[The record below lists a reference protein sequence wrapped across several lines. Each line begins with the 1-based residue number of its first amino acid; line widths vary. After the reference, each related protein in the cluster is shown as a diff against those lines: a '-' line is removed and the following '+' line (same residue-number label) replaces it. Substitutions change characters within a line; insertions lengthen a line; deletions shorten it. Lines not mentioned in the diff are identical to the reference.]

1 MALIAVGVNH
11 EHATLDFLERATVPE
26 HEWGK
31 VLRTLVSHRNIHEA
45 VFLSTC
51 LRTEVIADID
61 FFHGAIED
69 VTMTLAEATGIDV
82 GEFHDRLSVHFDRGV
97 VTHLMRVAAGLQ
109 SIVPGEFEI
118 LGQLRRALEL
128 AEEEH
133 TTGQELRELF
143 HRAIAT
149 GRRVRTDTA
158 IARGTTSFAFAA
170 VSMALDELGPAIRDT
185 DVVVVGAGQLATGV
199 VKSLLDAVTGP
210 SRVTVVNRTYERAE
224 ALVESLADPRVVA
237 RDYGSL
243 VELVAASR
251 LTIVAA
257 EAPSPLLTHDD
268 LAVANGPL
276 LVIDLGIPRAV
287 EADVADLTAVR
298 RLDIGELQ
306 ARIERVIDER
316 RDAVE
321 HARRLVDADVEKFLA
336 DRRAR
341 GAAGIVRDLR
351 THFDEVVAAEL
362 ERRAPELATFD
373 ADELELVRSVV
384 RSVVAKLAHRPTIAL
399 KETAG
404 TDQGVR
410 LADATRSLFDL

>member
-1 MALIAVGVNH
+1 MALIAIGVNH
-11 EHATLDFLERATVPE
+11 EHASLDFLERATVPE

-45 VFLSTC
+45 VFVSTC
-51 LRTEVIADID
+51 LRTEVVADID

-69 VTMTLAEATGIDV
+69 VTVTLAEATGLDV
-82 GEFHDRLSVHFDRGV
+82 AEFNDRLSVHFDRGV
-97 VTHLMRVAAGLQ
+97 VSHLMRVAAGLQ

-128 AEEEH
+128 ADEEH
-133 TTGQELRELF
+133 TAGPELRELF

-170 VSMALDELGPAIRDT
+170 VSMARDELGDELRGA

-199 VKSLLDAVTGP
+199 VKSLLDTVAHLN
-210 SRVTVVNRTYERAE
+210 RVTVVNRTPARAQ
-224 ALVESLADPRVVA
+224 ALVASLGDARVIA

-243 VELVAASR
+243 VEAVGASR

-257 EAPSPLLTHDD
+257 EAPSPLLTRDD
-268 LAVANGPL
+268 LARATGPL
-276 LVIDLGIPRAV
+276 LVIDLGIPHAV
-287 EADVADLTAVR
+287 EADIADLTTVR
-298 RLDIGELQ
+298 RLDIGALQ
-306 ARIERVIDER
+306 TRIERVIDER

-321 HARRLVDADVEKFLA
+321 DAQRVVDADVEKFLA

-351 THFDEVVAAEL
+351 AHFDDVVAAEL
-362 ERRAPELATFD
+362 ERRAPDLVAFD
-373 ADELELVRSVV
+373 EDQAELVRSIV
-384 RSVVAKLAHRPTIAL
+384 RSVVAKLAHRPTVAL
-399 KETAG
+399 KGAAG

>member
-1 MALIAVGVNH
+1 MSLIAVGVNH
-11 EHATLDFLERATVPE
+11 EQASLDFLERVTVPE

-45 VFLSTC
+45 VFVSTC

-69 VTMTLAEATGIDV
+69 ITMTLAEATGVDV
-82 GEFHDRLSVHFDRGV
+82 AEFHDRLSVHFDRGV
-97 VTHLMRVAAGLQ
+97 VSHLMRVAAGLQ

-118 LGQLRRALEL
+118 LGQLRRALDL

-133 TTGQELRELF
+133 TTGQEMRDLF

-158 IARGTTSFAFAA
+158 IARGTTSFAYAA
-170 VSMALDELGPAIRDT
+170 VSMANDELGAALRGA

-199 VKSLLDAVTGP
+199 VKSLLDTVDGLN
-210 SRVTVVNRTYERAE
+210 RVSVVNRTYERAA
-224 ALVESLADPRVVA
+224 ALVESLGESRVVA

-243 VELVAASR
+243 VELVGASR

-257 EAPSPLLTHDD
+257 EAPTPLLTHDD
-268 LAVANGPL
+268 LAAASGPL

-287 EADVADLTAVR
+287 EADVADLAAVR
-298 RLDIGELQ
+298 RLDIGELRS
-306 ARIERVIDER
+306 RIERVIDDR

-321 HARRLVDADVEKFLA
+321 EARQVVDADVEKFLA

-341 GAAGIVRDLR
+341 GVASIVRDLR
-351 THFDEVVAAEL
+351 AHFDEVVASEL
-362 ERRAPELATFD
+362 ERRAADIALFD
-373 ADELELVRSVV
+373 EDQAELVRSVV

-399 KETAG
+399 KESAG

-410 LADATRSLFDL
+410 LADATRTLFDL

>member
-1 MALIAVGVNH
+1 MALIAIGVNH
-11 EHATLDFLERATVPE
+11 EHASLDFLERATVPE

-45 VFLSTC
+45 VFVSTC
-51 LRTEVIADID
+51 LRTEVLADID

-69 VTMTLAEATGIDV
+69 VTMTLAEATGIDAA
-82 GEFHDRLSVHFDRGV
+82 EFDERLSVHFDRGV
-97 VTHLMRVAAGLQ
+97 VSHLMRVAAGLQ

-128 AEEEH
+128 ADEEH
-133 TTGQELRELF
+133 TAGQELRELF

-170 VSMALDELGPAIRDT
+170 VSMARDELGDDLRGA

-199 VKSLLDAVTGP
+199 VKSLLDTVADLN
-210 SRVTVVNRTYERAE
+210 RVTVVNRTPARAQ
-224 ALVESLADPRVVA
+224 ALVASLGDARVIA

-243 VELVAASR
+243 VEAVGASR

-257 EAPSPLLTHDD
+257 EAPSPLLTRDD
-268 LAVANGPL
+268 LARATGPL
-276 LVIDLGIPRAV
+276 LVIDLGIPHAV
-287 EADVADLTAVR
+287 EADIADLTTVR
-298 RLDIGELQ
+298 RLDIGALQ
-306 ARIERVIDER
+306 TRIERVIDER

-321 HARRLVDADVEKFLA
+321 DAQRVVDADVEKFLA

-351 THFDEVVAAEL
+351 EHFDDVVAAEL
-362 ERRAPELATFD
+362 ERRAPDLVAFD
-373 ADELELVRSVV
+373 EDQAELVRSIV
-384 RSVVAKLAHRPTIAL
+384 RSVVAKLAHRPTVAL
-399 KETAG
+399 KGAAG

>member
-1 MALIAVGVNH
+1 MSLIAVGVNH
-11 EHATLDFLERATVPE
+11 EQASLDFLERVTVPE

-45 VFLSTC
+45 VFVSTC

-69 VTMTLAEATGIDV
+69 ITMTLAEATGVDV
-82 GEFHDRLSVHFDRGV
+82 AEFHDRLSVHFDRGV
-97 VTHLMRVAAGLQ
+97 VSHLMRVAAGLQ

-118 LGQLRRALEL
+118 LGQLRRALDL

-133 TTGQELRELF
+133 TTGQEMRDLF

-158 IARGTTSFAFAA
+158 IARGTTSFAYAA
-170 VSMALDELGPAIRDT
+170 VSMANDELGAALRGA

-199 VKSLLDAVTGP
+199 VKSLLDTVDGLNQV
-210 SRVTVVNRTYERAE
+210 SVVNRTYERAA
-224 ALVESLADPRVVA
+224 ALVESLGESRVVA

-243 VELVAASR
+243 VELVGASR

-257 EAPSPLLTHDD
+257 EAPTPLLTHDD
-268 LAVANGPL
+268 LAAASGPL

-287 EADVADLTAVR
+287 EADVADLAAVR
-298 RLDIGELQ
+298 RLDIGELRS
-306 ARIERVIDER
+306 RIERVIDDR

-321 HARRLVDADVEKFLA
+321 EARQVVDADVEKFLA

-341 GAAGIVRDLR
+341 GAASIVRDLR
-351 THFDEVVAAEL
+351 AHFDEVVASEL
-362 ERRAPELATFD
+362 ERRAADIALFD
-373 ADELELVRSVV
+373 EDQAELVRSVV

-399 KETAG
+399 KESAG

-410 LADATRSLFDL
+410 LADATRTLFDL

>member
-1 MALIAVGVNH
+1 MALIAIGVNH
-11 EHATLDFLERATVPE
+11 EHASLDFLERATVPE

-45 VFLSTC
+45 VFVSTC
-51 LRTEVIADID
+51 LRTEVLADID

-69 VTMTLAEATGIDV
+69 VTMTLAEATGIDAA
-82 GEFHDRLSVHFDRGV
+82 EFDERLSVHFDRGV
-97 VTHLMRVAAGLQ
+97 VSHLMRVAAGLQ

-149 GRRVRTDTA
+149 GRRVRTETA

-170 VSMALDELGPAIRDT
+170 VSMALDELGGALRGA

-199 VKSLLDAVTGP
+199 VKSLLDTVEGLNQ
-210 SRVTVVNRTYERAE
+210 VTVVNRTHARAL
-224 ALVESLADPRVVA
+224 ALVESLGDPRAVA

-243 VELVAASR
+243 VDAVGASR
-251 LTIVAA
+251 LTMVAA
-257 EAPSPLLTHDD
+257 EAPVPLLTHDD
-268 LAVANGPL
+268 LARATGEL
-276 LVIDLGIPRAV
+276 LVIDLGIPHAV
-287 EADVADLTAVR
+287 ATDVADLTAVR
-298 RLDIGELQ
+298 RLDIGALR
-306 ARIERVIDER
+306 ARIDRVMDDR
-316 RDAVE
+316 RDAVDD
-321 HARRLVDADVEKFLA
+321 ARRVVDADVEKFLA

-351 THFDEVVAAEL
+351 AHFDEVVAAEL
-362 ERRAPELATFD
+362 ERRGPELADFD
-373 ADELELVRSVV
+373 DDQTELVRSIV
-384 RSVVAKLAHRPTIAL
+384 RSVVAKLAHRPTVAL
-399 KETAG
+399 KESAG

>member
-1 MALIAVGVNH
+1 MALIAIGVNH
-11 EHATLDFLERATVPE
+11 EHASLDFLERATVPE

-45 VFLSTC
+45 VFVSTC
-51 LRTEVIADID
+51 LRTEVVADID

-69 VTMTLAEATGIDV
+69 VTVTLAEATGLDV
-82 GEFHDRLSVHFDRGV
+82 AEFNDRLSVHFDRGV
-97 VTHLMRVAAGLQ
+97 VSHLMRVAAGLQ

-128 AEEEH
+128 ADEEH
-133 TTGQELRELF
+133 TAGQELRELF

-170 VSMALDELGPAIRDT
+170 VSMALDELGDALRGA

-199 VKSLLDAVTGP
+199 VKSLLDTVADLN
-210 SRVTVVNRTYERAE
+210 RVTVVNRTPARAH
-224 ALVESLADPRVVA
+224 ALVQSLGDARVVA

-243 VELVAASR
+243 VETVGASR
-251 LTIVAA
+251 LAIVAA
-257 EAPSPLLTHDD
+257 EAPSPLLTRDD
-268 LAVANGPL
+268 LARAAGPL
-276 LVIDLGIPRAV
+276 LVIDLGIPHAV
-287 EADVADLTAVR
+287 EADVADLAAVR
-298 RLDIGELQ
+298 RLDIGALQ
-306 ARIERVIDER
+306 TRIERVIDDR
-316 RDAVE
+316 RGAVE
-321 HARRLVDADVEKFLA
+321 DAQRVVDADVEKFLA

-351 THFDEVVAAEL
+351 AHFDDVVAAEL
-362 ERRAPELATFD
+362 ERRAPDLVAFD
-373 ADELELVRSVV
+373 EDQAELVRSIV
-384 RSVVAKLAHRPTIAL
+384 RSVVAKLAHRPTVAL
-399 KETAG
+399 KGAAG

>member
-1 MALIAVGVNH
+1 MALIAIGVNH
-11 EHATLDFLERATVPE
+11 EHASLDFLERATVPE

-45 VFLSTC
+45 VFVSTC
-51 LRTEVIADID
+51 LRTEVVADID

-69 VTMTLAEATGIDV
+69 VTVTLAEATGLDV
-82 GEFHDRLSVHFDRGV
+82 AEFNDRLSVHFDRGV
-97 VTHLMRVAAGLQ
+97 VSHLMRVAAGLQ

-128 AEEEH
+128 ADEEH
-133 TTGQELRELF
+133 TAGQELRELF

-170 VSMALDELGPAIRDT
+170 VSMARDELGDDLRGA

-199 VKSLLDAVTGP
+199 VKSLLDTVADLN
-210 SRVTVVNRTYERAE
+210 RVTVVNRTPARAQ
-224 ALVESLADPRVVA
+224 ALVASLGDARVIA

-243 VELVAASR
+243 VEAVGASR

-257 EAPSPLLTHDD
+257 EAPSPLLTRDD
-268 LAVANGPL
+268 LARATGPL
-276 LVIDLGIPRAV
+276 LVIDLGIPHAV
-287 EADVADLTAVR
+287 EADIADLTTVR
-298 RLDIGELQ
+298 RLDIGALQ
-306 ARIERVIDER
+306 TRIERVIDER

-321 HARRLVDADVEKFLA
+321 DAQRVVDADVEKFLA

-351 THFDEVVAAEL
+351 AHFDDVVAAEL
-362 ERRAPELATFD
+362 ERRAPDLVAFD
-373 ADELELVRSVV
+373 EDQAELVRSIV
-384 RSVVAKLAHRPTIAL
+384 RSVVAKLAHRPTVAL
-399 KETAG
+399 KGAAG

>member
-1 MALIAVGVNH
+1 MALIAIGVNH
-11 EHATLDFLERATVPE
+11 EHASLDFLERATVPE

-45 VFLSTC
+45 VFVSTC
-51 LRTEVIADID
+51 LRTEVVADID

-69 VTMTLAEATGIDV
+69 VTVTLAEATGLDV
-82 GEFHDRLSVHFDRGV
+82 AEFNDRLSVHFDRGV
-97 VTHLMRVAAGLQ
+97 VSHLMRVAAGLQ

-128 AEEEH
+128 ADEEH
-133 TTGQELRELF
+133 TAGQELRELF

-170 VSMALDELGPAIRDT
+170 VSMARDELGDDLRGA

-199 VKSLLDAVTGP
+199 VKSLLDTVAHLN
-210 SRVTVVNRTYERAE
+210 RVTVVNRTPARAQ
-224 ALVESLADPRVVA
+224 ALVASLGDARVNA

-243 VELVAASR
+243 VEAVGASR

-257 EAPSPLLTHDD
+257 EAPSPLLTRDD
-268 LAVANGPL
+268 LARATGPL
-276 LVIDLGIPRAV
+276 LVIDLGIPHAV
-287 EADVADLTAVR
+287 EADIADLATVR
-298 RLDIGELQ
+298 RLDIGALQ
-306 ARIERVIDER
+306 TRIERVIDER

-321 HARRLVDADVEKFLA
+321 DAQRVVDADVEKFLA

-351 THFDEVVAAEL
+351 AHFDDVVAAEL
-362 ERRAPELATFD
+362 ERRAPDLVAFD
-373 ADELELVRSVV
+373 EDQAELVRSIV
-384 RSVVAKLAHRPTIAL
+384 RSVVAKLAHRPTVAL
-399 KETAG
+399 KGAAG

>member
-1 MALIAVGVNH
+1 MALIAIGVNH
-11 EHATLDFLERATVPE
+11 EHASLDFLERATVPE

-45 VFLSTC
+45 VFVSTC
-51 LRTEVIADID
+51 LRTEVVADID

-69 VTMTLAEATGIDV
+69 VTVTLAEATGLDV
-82 GEFHDRLSVHFDRGV
+82 AEFNDRLSVHFDRGV
-97 VTHLMRVAAGLQ
+97 VSHLMRVAAGLQ

-128 AEEEH
+128 ADEEH
-133 TTGQELRELF
+133 TAGPELRELF

-170 VSMALDELGPAIRDT
+170 VSMARDELGDDLRGA

-199 VKSLLDAVTGP
+199 VKSLLDTVADLN
-210 SRVTVVNRTYERAE
+210 RVTVVNRTPARAQ
-224 ALVESLADPRVVA
+224 ALVASLGDARVIA

-243 VELVAASR
+243 VEAVGASR

-257 EAPSPLLTHDD
+257 EAPSPLLTRDD
-268 LAVANGPL
+268 LARATGPL
-276 LVIDLGIPRAV
+276 LVIDLGIPHAV
-287 EADVADLTAVR
+287 EADIADLTTVR
-298 RLDIGELQ
+298 RLDIGALQ
-306 ARIERVIDER
+306 TRIERVIDER

-321 HARRLVDADVEKFLA
+321 DAQRVVDADVEKFLA

-351 THFDEVVAAEL
+351 AHFDDVVAAEL
-362 ERRAPELATFD
+362 ERRAPDLVAFD
-373 ADELELVRSVV
+373 EDQAELVRSIV
-384 RSVVAKLAHRPTIAL
+384 RSVVAKLAHRPTVAL
-399 KETAG
+399 KGAAG